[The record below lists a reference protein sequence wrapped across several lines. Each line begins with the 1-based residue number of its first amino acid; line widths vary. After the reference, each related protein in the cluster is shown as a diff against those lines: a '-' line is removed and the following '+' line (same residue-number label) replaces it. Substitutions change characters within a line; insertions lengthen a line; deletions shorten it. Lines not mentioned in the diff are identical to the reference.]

1 MASLTERTIYLNGNY
16 VPATESKVS
25 VFDRGFLF
33 ADAVYEVTC
42 VLDGQLLDFEGHA
55 VRLERSLRE
64 LGMPMPM
71 SKGEFLDVH
80 KELVRRNGLDAG
92 VIYIQVGLRD
102 KQRK

>member
-1 MASLTERTIYLNGNY
+1 MDRTIYLNGAY
-16 VPATESKVS
+16 VPAKAANIS

-33 ADAVYEVTC
+33 ADAIYEVTC

-55 VRLERSLRE
+55 ARLERSLRE

-71 SKGEFLDVH
+71 PKEEFLDVH

-92 VIYIQVGLRD
+92 VVYIQVL
-102 KQRK
+102 